1 MGVTDWT
8 EKLKLRKFIR
18 TLKIPPFPLLGRK
31 VFNDPVH
38 DHIDL
43 HPLCV
48 KIIDTPEFQ
57 RLRFIKQLGTSYFV
71 YPGASHNRFE
81 HSLGV
86 CHLAGQLLRAI
97 RQRQP
102 ELDITDVDVL
112 CVEIAGLCHDLG
124 HGPFS
129 HFFDAFIS
137 IVSPDANWKHK
148 DTSKRMFKYLVEQN
162 QLTAEFEK
170 YDLTAGDLTFIEEII
185 AGPHFKDVCVGRT
198 KDKSFLYEIV
208 ANKRNGIDVDKW
220 DYFARDCLMLGIRNN
235 FDYTR
240 FIHFA
245 RVLEVNDEYQIC
257 TRDKDSETLY
267 DMCHKHQTLHR
278 IAYSHKTSNI
288 IQKMV
293 TDAFVGANKHIEFVG
308 ENSKPVKMSEA
319 INDMKAFSQMT
330 DHVFNLIRN
339 STDPKL
345 EKSRDILTNVLKRKL
360 YKCVGQTQA
369 KEKQMKK
376 EEDKQQMIKEM
387 FELMDSDEYE
397 YSPLKRLGDHGIVL
411 LFVDLDHGMN
421 EKNPIEN
428 TMFYCKERPNEAFK
442 IGREQESNFLPVL
455 FKEQAIRV
463 YSKAD
468 DQRSQKMVRD
478 AFVCW
483 CETHR
488 YPTPKG
494 VQAANRNIQQ
504 ANEAEQ
510 EQHQQRSK
518 IKQEQNMQ

>member
-1 MGVTDWT
+1 MTSQSHHMDVGLVSSQESESEPPHKRPRLDD
-8 EKLKLRKFIR
+8 EHLKWDVE
-18 TLKIPPFPLLGRK
+18 TVA

-137 IVSPDANWKHK
+137 IVSPDANWK
-148 DTSKRMFKYLVEQN
+148 N

-245 RVLEVNDEYQIC
+245 RVLE
-257 TRDKDSETLY
+257 
-267 DMCHKHQTLHR
+267 
-278 IAYSHKTSNI
+278 
-288 IQKMV
+288 
-293 TDAFVGANKHIEFVG
+293 
-308 ENSKPVKMSEA
+308 
-319 INDMKAFSQMT
+319 
-330 DHVFNLIRN
+330 
-339 STDPKL
+339 
-345 EKSRDILTNVLKRKL
+345 
-360 YKCVGQTQA
+360 
-369 KEKQMKK
+369 
-376 EEDKQQMIKEM
+376 
-387 FELMDSDEYE
+387 
-397 YSPLKRLGDHGIVL
+397 GD
-411 LFVDLDHGMN
+411 
-421 EKNPIEN
+421 
-428 TMFYCKERPNEAFK
+428 
-442 IGREQESNFLPVL
+442 
-455 FKEQAIRV
+455 
-463 YSKAD
+463 
-468 DQRSQKMVRD
+468 
-478 AFVCW
+478 
-483 CETHR
+483 
-488 YPTPKG
+488 
-494 VQAANRNIQQ
+494 
-504 ANEAEQ
+504 
-510 EQHQQRSK
+510 
-518 IKQEQNMQ
+518 